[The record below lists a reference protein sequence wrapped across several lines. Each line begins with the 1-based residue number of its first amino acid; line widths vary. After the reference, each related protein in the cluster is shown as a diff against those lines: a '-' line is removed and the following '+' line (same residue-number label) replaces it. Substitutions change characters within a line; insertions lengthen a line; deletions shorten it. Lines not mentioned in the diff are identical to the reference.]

1 MSDAH
6 GALKWTWRAG
16 VITLLASGVWLW
28 SIRGAAILLD
38 LQNFFC
44 L

>member
-1 MSDAH
+1 MIGAHDA
-6 GALKWTWRAG
+6 LRWMWRAG
-16 VITLLASGVWLW
+16 LVALLASGVWLW